1 MTLFRVIL
9 VRIQSECG
17 KLQTRITPNTDTF
30 HAILACVSN
39 GHLGII
45 YSYNYNLPEY
55 SCSKHWADKLFVIF
69 WEKVT
74 SVNRK
79 SLISVPD
86 HESRLWENYFI
97 RLAFFTKECLWRH
110 VDAHIDESEQ
120 VAHIILVFLVLNL
133 THFMPFVSFY
143 TPWKHQK
150 TRVFQL
156 I

>member
-97 RLAFFTKECLWRH
+97 RLAFFIKEYEHCCNNVFNAMSMPILMSLNKL
-110 VDAHIDESEQ
+110 HI
-120 VAHIILVFLVLNL
+120 LF
-133 THFMPFVSFY
+133 
-143 TPWKHQK
+143 
-150 TRVFQL
+150 
-156 I
+156 

>member
-97 RLAFFTKECLWRH
+97 RLAFFTKEYEHCCNN
-110 VDAHIDESEQ
+110 VFDAMSMP
-120 VAHIILVFLVLNL
+120 ILIVWTSCTYYF
-133 THFMPFVSFY
+133 SFF
-143 TPWKHQK
+143 WCW
-150 TRVFQL
+150 